1 MLPYRKLFRL
11 DHLAHFPPLVLF
23 THSMKIPL
31 SVWHVWKFPHG
42 EALGH
47 PIHINPFCRRP
58 QLWPLTPLSTTWVY
72 LSFMRTCWVW
82 FLAESK
88 MPLSIVLRFSPHYHH
103 IFASHV
109 PRHIIILCAF
119 WLLHFCIVRP
129 WIRWTKGGS
138 GVEGSCG
145 RLRQKQKMF
154 KKINVEIIMVCCI
167 FYGFVLYI
175 YIYIYSTV
183 WGCFGSFFHIWFC
196 KRVKCI
202 ENLRFT
208 GFGWLWFSG
217 EFICYVCSWVTDGD
231 FCTRYRF
238 SGRGPAKVLSIYKV
252 NKHYFSYMHVN
263 KSF

>member
-1 MLPYRKLFRL
+1 
-11 DHLAHFPPLVLF
+11 
-23 THSMKIPL
+23 
-31 SVWHVWKFPHG
+31 
-42 EALGH
+42 
-47 PIHINPFCRRP
+47 
-58 QLWPLTPLSTTWVY
+58 
-72 LSFMRTCWVW
+72 MRTCWVW
-82 FLAESK
+82 FLAESE

-129 WIRWTKGGS
+129 WIRWTKGGLVWRDP
-138 GVEGSCG
+138 VEDCDKSRKCSKNK
-145 RLRQKQKMF
+145 RW
-154 KKINVEIIMVCCI
+154 NY
-167 FYGFVLYI
+167 YGLLHFL
-175 YIYIYSTV
+175 
-183 WGCFGSFFHIWFC
+183 WFC